1 MWNPKD
7 SERDTNEFTSKIE
20 RDNRLGKKNLWLP
33 KGKEGQGKMDKL
45 GGWN

>member
-20 RDNRLGKKNLWLP
+20 RDNRLGKKTYGYQ
-33 KGKEGQGKMDKL
+33 KGKRGRGK
-45 GGWN
+45 WIN